1 MATTKDVAALA
12 GVSFTTVSHVINNT
26 RPVSPETRA
35 RVEAAIKELG
45 YSPNILARALRKG
58 ETKTIGVISI
68 NNNDP
73 YFSGVLHAVQQV
85 AWGNGYGV
93 YTSCTDPCTAC
104 LADDEVYDYDD
115 GALGNRERKAIA
127 NMVGRDIQG
136 LILNSLQSDEALV
149 ATLDHL
155 RTPCI
160 LFQRLVQ
167 GARWDNFVSDDRQ
180 GTRDAMS
187 HLIGLGHQRIALVK
201 GFSYES
207 NASHK
212 REQAW
217 RESLEAAGLPVNPTF
232 LRDGRFDQNVAYDE
246 TKDLLTAAER
256 PSAILYYSDLMAIA
270 GMRAA
275 TDLGLSIPA
284 DVSIIGYDNIDQDAF
299 TVPRLSSVNQVSE
312 DMGRDMT
319 ERLLERIKNPDLSPG
334 VFTYPQLLTLRESTG
349 PARKG

>member
-58 ETKTIGVISI
+58 ETKTVGVISI

-73 YFSGVLHAVQQV
+73 YFSGVLHAIQQV

-104 LADDEVYDYDD
+104 LGDDEVYDYDD

-136 LILNSLQSDEALV
+136 LILNSLQSDVALL
-149 ATLDHL
+149 ATLEQL

-160 LFQRLVQ
+160 IFQRLVR
-167 GARWDNFVSDDRQ
+167 GKRWDNFVSDDRQ
-180 GTRDAMS
+180 GTRDAMA
-187 HLIGLGHQRIALVK
+187 HLIGLGHRRIALVK

-212 REQAW
+212 RERAW
-217 RESLEAAGLPVNPTF
+217 RESLEAAKLPLYPQYV
-232 LRDGRFDQNVAYDE
+232 RDGRFDQQVAYDE
-246 TKDLLTAAER
+246 TKTLLTSSER
-256 PSAILYYSDLMAIA
+256 PTAILYYSDLMAIA

-275 TDLGLSIPA
+275 SDLGLSIPE
-284 DVSIIGYDNIDQDAF
+284 DVSIIGYDNIDQDDY
-299 TVPRLSSVNQVSE
+299 TVPRLTSVNQVSE

-319 ERLLERIKNPDLSPG
+319 ERLLARIKDPDLPAG
-334 VFTYPQLLTLRESTG
+334 VFTYPQGLALRESTG
-349 PARKG
+349 PVPRG